1 MAHQETHFPG
11 ITRHARL
18 LGYSR
23 LHLWH
28 VLTGKRPNAD
38 LVSRYKALLKTEGRP
53 IPPALTTPQA
63 FTHPSYLILGLAA
76 NQPVNLLY
84 HRKDHPEDLAM
95 LTHHI
100 GSPIDRF
107 PDLTPV
113 SFPTPE
119 AAIALIAAEIQAG
132 SNWTYAILPQ

>member
-1 MAHQETHFPG
+1 MSP
-11 ITRHARL
+11 
-18 LGYSR
+18 
-23 LHLWH
+23 
-28 VLTGKRPNAD
+28 K
-38 LVSRYKALLKTEGRP
+38 
-53 IPPALTTPQA
+53 
-63 FTHPSYLILGLAA
+63 SYLILGLDPHL
-76 NQPVNLLY
+76 PVNLLY
-84 HRKDHPEDLAM
+84 QSKARPQQRCM

-119 AAIALIAAEIQAG
+119 AALALIAAEIQAG

>member
-63 FTHPSYLILGLAA
+63 FTHPYLILGLTA

-84 HRKDHPEDLAM
+84 QSKAWPQQRWM

-107 PDLTPV
+107 PNLTPV
-113 SFPTPE
+113 SFPTPD
-119 AAIALIAAEIQAG
+119 AALAFIAAEIQAG